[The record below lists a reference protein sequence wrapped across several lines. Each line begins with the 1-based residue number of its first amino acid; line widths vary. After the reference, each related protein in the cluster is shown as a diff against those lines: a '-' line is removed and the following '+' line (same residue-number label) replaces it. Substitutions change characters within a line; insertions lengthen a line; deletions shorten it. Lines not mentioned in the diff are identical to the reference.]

1 MFAMVVT
8 VVSAGVALLLALPAI
23 SDLLCLLRPRTGRRE
38 PAPGTSLPRLLFL
51 VPAHDEE
58 LLVTACVQSIQALDY
73 PAGTFRTVVIA
84 DNCADRTVELARAAG
99 AECLERRDPLAPGK
113 PQAVGWALRQ
123 LALGDYDACVIV
135 DADTVVDRAFARA
148 LARWAPLRGK
158 LLQACER
165 PLNETDS
172 WLTRLAGLL
181 ARRRGEVALPL
192 KESAGLNCPL
202 TCDGTCIGGD
212 ILVRDGWQATS
223 LTENWELYAR
233 YTVAGVPIHFAR
245 EAQIHY
251 QEARTLRQA
260 ASQRR
265 RWLAGRLW
273 VLRHWGGALI
283 RSSHITPHQKLDA
296 LCELGAPSPV
306 LHLALALILAAITL
320 TWLPRPAGTAI
331 AALAVGSLG
340 SQVVATLVALRRHP
354 RPWATLSALLMLP
367 VYGVWRLFLTVL
379 TLLTLRDTRWRKTE
393 HHGDALPA
401 AAGDRTG

>member
-1 MFAMVVT
+1 MFGMVVM
-8 VVSAGVALLLALPAI
+8 VVSAGDALLLAVPAI
-23 SDLLCLLRPRTGRRE
+23 SDLLCLLLPWSVRRKQ
-38 PAPGTSLPRLLFL
+38 AQGTSLPRLLFL

-135 DADTVVDRAFARA
+135 DADTVVDRDFARA

-165 PLNETDS
+165 PVNETDS

-245 EAQIHY
+245 EMYRHPGDGIP
-251 QEARTLRQA
+251 ERKNT
-260 ASQRR
+260 
-265 RWLAGRLW
+265 RLK
-273 VLRHWGGALI
+273 
-283 RSSHITPHQKLDA
+283 SSH
-296 LCELGAPSPV
+296 
-306 LHLALALILAAITL
+306 
-320 TWLPRPAGTAI
+320 
-331 AALAVGSLG
+331 
-340 SQVVATLVALRRHP
+340 
-354 RPWATLSALLMLP
+354 
-367 VYGVWRLFLTVL
+367 TVN
-379 TLLTLRDTRWRKTE
+379 T
-393 HHGDALPA
+393 
-401 AAGDRTG
+401 